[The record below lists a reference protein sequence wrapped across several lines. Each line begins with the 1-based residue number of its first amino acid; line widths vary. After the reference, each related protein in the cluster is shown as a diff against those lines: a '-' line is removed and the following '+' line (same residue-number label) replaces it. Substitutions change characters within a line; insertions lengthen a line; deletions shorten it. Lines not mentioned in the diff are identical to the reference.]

1 MKVRH
6 ADHNDQHR
14 QSLCANWSDQLVD
27 EPVILVLQTDD
38 KNLKPRAREDPNEI
52 VELGLPAIGKPLR
65 TVETQ
70 KE

>member
-14 QSLCANWSDQLVD
+14 QSLCANWSDQLDD
-27 EPVILVLQTDD
+27 EPVILVLQRDG
-38 KNLKPRAREDPNEI
+38 KNLKPRAREDPNEG
-52 VELGLPAIGKPLR
+52 VELGLPEIGKPLR

-70 KE
+70 EE